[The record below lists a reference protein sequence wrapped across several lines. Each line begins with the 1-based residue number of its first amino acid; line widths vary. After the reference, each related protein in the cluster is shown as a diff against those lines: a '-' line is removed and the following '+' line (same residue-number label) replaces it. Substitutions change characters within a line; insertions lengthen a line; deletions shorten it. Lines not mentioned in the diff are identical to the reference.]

1 MPHPCKLGGILVSL
15 FAACL
20 PAQAQLGLAGLRVP
34 EGFVVEVAAGPEL
47 SAYPMFMEFDPEGRM
62 YIAESSGKDLSGKEM
77 VAEPGCSILMLEDV
91 DHDGVFDKRTVFAD
105 KLSLPMGVLWHE
117 GSVYTASPP
126 DFIRLKDTDGDG
138 VADEREV
145 ILTGWNVLNTASL
158 HGPFLGQDG
167 YMYLTHGRHGYKI
180 ETKEGHTLEGQAA
193 RIWRCKPDGTQLER
207 YCGGGFDN
215 PVEIAFTEAGE
226 LIGTMTYFTD
236 PMNGQRDALMHW
248 VEGGVYPKVH
258 ESLAEFDHQ
267 RTGDL
272 LQPITKFARVA
283 PSGFMRYRGEA
294 FGAEYKDSYFSAQ
307 FNPHRVQRHII
318 TRAGAT
324 FASQDSDFLTSLDPD
339 FHPTDVLEDADGSVL
354 VSDTGAWYV
363 DACPVSR
370 VSKPEIR
377 GTIYRIRRAD
387 APKVKD
393 PRGLKLAWDKAT
405 PKQLAER
412 LKDPRTV
419 VRDRAG
425 WALSALPGK
434 AEAPLKDVLE
444 SDAGTVARIAALN
457 ALARLNTPD
466 ARAAII
472 AAMSIAEP
480 DLQIAAAHAGG
491 LLYNGSI
498 APQLDVG
505 YLDIYNALCRL
516 VKAVDP
522 AVKREAAASLGRFG
536 TGGLAG
542 TLIVELTDDPIDPF
556 LEHALINSMRNA
568 GTLVLWDYL
577 EESSV
582 AAQRRAA
589 LIVLDEPDVQEYVP
603 PFLYDPD
610 PRVRDT
616 ALWIASRHPEWAG
629 SVAASLD
636 KNLRAWS
643 PEQAKL
649 MGGALQSFASN
660 STIQLTVALLLREGG
675 APDRQA
681 FLLEA
686 IEQSPLDPLP
696 EVWVMAL
703 GDVLEG
709 DDPTLQM
716 QAVGVIRTR
725 GVEAYDAQLS
735 KLGDDTKASD
745 ALRVAALDA
754 AVARAESW
762 DAKRFDYV
770 TSRTGVDYEPA
781 VRQAAARLLSKSPL
795 TAKQAQ
801 HVAESLLPEA
811 DALTFSSL
819 LAAVGK
825 QADEATGKA
834 LVAALGRAKYDV
846 NRIPPREIETLFA
859 AYPASV
865 QEAAAPIRAKAATL
879 DAARVARLQELTPKL
894 GTGDVGRGR
903 QVFFGEKVAC
913 GTCHAIGAEGG
924 TLGPDLTTVGAVR
937 SGGDLLEALLF
948 PNASIVQGYES
959 YRVDTFEASL
969 IGVLG
974 RETADGVTV
983 RTAATEETYVPRAD
997 ITAMEQYPLSLMPEG
1012 LDAGITEEELLDLL
1026 AFLQSLNK
1034 EQWLLPERREVAAH
1048 E

>member
-1 MPHPCKLGGILVSL
+1 L
-15 FAACL
+15 AACL
-20 PAQAQLGLAGLRVP
+20 PAQAQLGLAGLHVP

-283 PSGFMRYRGEA
+283 PSGFMRYRGQA
-294 FGAEYKDSYFSAQ
+294 FGAEFKDSYFSAQ

-324 FASQDSDFLTSLDPD
+324 FASQDSDFLTSTDPD

-377 GTIYRIRRAD
+377 GTVYRIRRAD
-387 APKVKD
+387 APKVED

-405 PKQLAER
+405 AKQLAER
-412 LKDPRTV
+412 LQDPRTV

-425 WALSALPGK
+425 WALSAMPGK

-466 ARAAII
+466 ARAAIV
-472 AAMSIAEP
+472 AAMKIAEP
-480 DLQIAAAHAGG
+480 EIQIAAAHAGG
-491 LLYNGSI
+491 LFYKNRDERVLDEASI
-498 APQLDVG
+498 
-505 YLDIYNALCRL
+505 YLFEPLCRL
-516 VKAVDP
+516 VESDYP
-522 AVKREAAASLGRFG
+522 AVKREAAASLGRYG
-536 TGGLAG
+536 TGGVQGLMG
-542 TLIVELTDDPIDPF
+542 EFHNRVNDPF
-556 LEHALINSMRNA
+556 LEHALIHAMKVSDGM
-568 GTLVLWDYL
+568 GMLWNHAD
-577 EESSV
+577 
-582 AAQRRAA
+582 AAEPEVRRAM
-589 LIVLDEPDVQEYVP
+589 LIVLDGPTHEEAFA
-603 PFLYDPD
+603 PFLSDPD
-610 PRVRDT
+610 QRVRDT
-616 ALWIASRHPEWAG
+616 ALWIASRHPEWADT
-629 SVAASLD
+629 VAASVD
-636 KNLRAWS
+636 KNLQEWS
-643 PEQAKL
+643 SEQATL
-649 MGGALQSFASN
+649 VGGALRSFASN
-660 STIQLTVALLLREGG
+660 ADIQEIVARLLAEGG
-675 APDRQA
+675 APERQA
-681 FLLEA
+681 FLLDT
-686 IEQSPLDPLP
+686 IEQSPLNPLP
-696 EVWVMAL
+696 ESWVAAL
-703 GDVLEG
+703 GSVLDG
-709 DDPTLQM
+709 SDPTLQM
-716 QAVGVIRTR
+716 QAVRVIRTR
-725 GVEAYDAQLS
+725 WVEAYDARLS
-735 KLGDDTKASD
+735 KLGDDAKASD

-781 VRQAAARLLSKSPL
+781 VRQAAARLLSKAPL

-846 NRIPPREIETLFA
+846 NRIPPREIEALFA

-903 QVFFGEKVAC
+903 QVFFSEKVAC

-959 YRVDTFEASL
+959 YRVDTLEASL

-1012 LDAGITEEELLDLL
+1012 LDAGITEDELIDLL